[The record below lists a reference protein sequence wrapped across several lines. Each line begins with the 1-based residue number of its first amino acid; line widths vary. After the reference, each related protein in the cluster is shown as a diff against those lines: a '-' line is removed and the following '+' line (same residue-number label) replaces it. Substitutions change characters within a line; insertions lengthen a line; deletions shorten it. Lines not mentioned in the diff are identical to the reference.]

1 MEPGYPGRYANIF
14 CKINYGQT
22 RLSVSTVSE
31 DVGFRGREKKHFAV
45 ILCSIIIVD
54 CAAFHKFLHGVQ
66 LQFGPKPNLYV
77 QLQTLHLY
85 PERSALITSCPVPAA
100 ADLPSGHPLS
110 SPAPAL
116 VPSPLPGQASP
127 VRSNGP
133 SRIPIS
139 TVEPRGGRF
148 MRGEHT

>member
-31 DVGFRGREKKHFAV
+31 DVGFRGRKKSILMLYFVPLSFIVQHF
-45 ILCSIIIVD
+45 I
-54 CAAFHKFLHGVQ
+54 
-66 LQFGPKPNLYV
+66 NLYV
-77 QLQTLHLY
+77 KLQTLHLY

-148 MRGEHT
+148 MRGETYIVYQLYML